1 MTGSPSPAPS
11 PRPRLSAAAAIL
23 TCCLAGYAIAVSLLR
38 RPGPVGVRTAAADG
52 AAVAAAVA
60 VLALLWLAWRAAVRL
75 HGEQTRLQLRAV
87 QQEATLKQQAER
99 IDDQARQLASHE
111 ERLAQAREREHSLID
126 EQGTLRARLD
136 QSRATQQSLT
146 FQEAALRQ
154 ALEHTVTLRMPAAFE
169 GREVPPAELPDAF
182 DAELAKLLDQL
193 VTEAA
198 RTGDRDESIRSALV
212 ALSRRVQTAAHR
224 IQEEATLMAE
234 RRPGDPDVLDVSM
247 RVDHAAAQQARH
259 AQSMAV
265 LCGEWP
271 GQQWPEPLPLVDVV
285 RAAAGRII
293 AYRRI
298 EVAGDPDIA
307 AAAPVVE
314 PLIHLVAELLA
325 NATQSS
331 PPATSVPVTIR
342 SVQRG
347 AVIEVHDC
355 GVGLDDHRL
364 SQAREIASGAR
375 IVGLDELGEFPQ
387 TGLAVVGQYARRH
400 GFRVD
405 VSESVY
411 GGVRAVVGIPNEL
424 VETVAPAE
432 ALIVPSPAVP
442 AAGDEPAAAGE
453 DGRRPLARRR
463 SPRHGT
469 AGPGPAA
476 AGPAEPAP
484 APDPAALGG
493 AAADGTG
500 PSGPVSPE
508 QAGAWMNA
516 FLSGDAGADDR
527 TGERDNSAEQEL

>member
-1 MTGSPSPAPS
+1 MAGSSNPAP
-11 PRPRLSAAAAIL
+11 PPQPRLSVAAAVL
-23 TCCLAGYAIAVSLLR
+23 TCCVAGYAIAVSLVR
-38 RPGPVGVRTAAADG
+38 RPGTVGPRVVAAD
-52 AAVAAAVA
+52 AVAVAAALA
-60 VLALLWLAWRAAVRL
+60 VLILLWLAWRASARL
-75 HGEQTRLQLRAV
+75 RGELTRLELRAG
-87 QQEATLKQQAER
+87 QQEASLTEQSER
-99 IDDQARQLASHE
+99 IADQASKLAKQE
-111 ERLAQAREREHSLID
+111 DRLAQARGRELSLGE
-126 EQGTLRARLD
+126 EQNALRARLD
-136 QSRATQQSLT
+136 QSRAAQQNLT

-154 ALEHTVTLRMPAAFE
+154 ALEHTVVIRMPAAFE
-169 GREVPPAELPDAF
+169 GRDVPPAELPGDF
-182 DAELAKLLDQL
+182 DGELAKLLDQL

-198 RTGDRDESIRSALV
+198 RAGDRDESIRSALT

-234 RRPGDPDVLDVSM
+234 RHPGDPDVLDVSM

-271 GQQWPEPLPLVDVV
+271 GQQWPQPLPLVDVV

-307 AAAPVVE
+307 ASASVVE
-314 PLIHLVAELLA
+314 PLIHLIAELLA

-331 PPATSVPVTIR
+331 PPATAVPVTIR

-375 IVGLDELGEFPQ
+375 LIGLDELGEFPQ
-387 TGLAVVGQYARRH
+387 TGLAVVGQYVRRH

-432 ALIVPSPAVP
+432 ALTVPPPTMP
-442 AAGDEPAAAGE
+442 AAGEESASFGD
-453 DGRRPLARRR
+453 DGKRPLARRR
-463 SPRHGT
+463 SPRHGAT
-469 AGPGPAA
+469 GPTTVAA
-476 AGPAEPAP
+476 AVATTADVAATDSTGPAEQP
-484 APDPAALGG
+484 
-493 AAADGTG
+493 
-500 PSGPVSPE
+500 SPE

-516 FLSGDAGADDR
+516 FLSGDAGTDDR
-527 TGERDNSAEQEL
+527 TGERNNSAEQERG

>member
-1 MTGSPSPAPS
+1 MTGSPSPAP
-11 PRPRLSAAAAIL
+11 PPQPRLSVATAIL
-23 TCCLAGYAIAVSLLR
+23 TCCLAGYAVAVSLHR
-38 RPGPVGVRTAAADG
+38 RSGAVDAKIAAADG
-52 AAVAAAVA
+52 AAVAAALA
-60 VLALLWLAWRAAVRL
+60 VLVLLWLAWHA
-75 HGEQTRLQLRAV
+75 GTRLRGELTRLGLVAG
-87 QQEATLKQQAER
+87 QQEARLTEQEER
-99 IDDQARQLASHE
+99 IAGQE
-111 ERLAQAREREHSLID
+111 ERLTQARGREHSLID
-126 EQGTLRARLD
+126 EQSALRRRLD
-136 QSRATQQSLT
+136 QSRAAQQTLT
-146 FQEAALRQ
+146 VQEAALRQ

-169 GREVPPAELPDAF
+169 GRAVPSAELPDAF

-198 RTGDRDESIRSALV
+198 RAGDRDESIRSALV

-234 RRPGDPDVLDVSM
+234 RHPGDPDVLDVSM

-307 AAAPVVE
+307 ATAPIVE

-347 AVIEVHDC
+347 AVIEVNDC

-364 SQAREIASGAR
+364 TLAREIASGAR
-375 IVGLDELGEFPQ
+375 LIGLDELGEFPQ
-387 TGLAVVGQYARRH
+387 TGLAVIGQYARRH
-400 GFRVD
+400 KFRVD

-432 ALIVPSPAVP
+432 ELIVPASAVP
-442 AAGDEPAAAGE
+442 AAGGESAAIAE

-463 SPRHGT
+463 SPRRGTGT
-469 AGPGPAA
+469 AGPATAATGPMRVGPASDA
-476 AGPAEPAP
+476 AVPGGTEPDGAGPPEP
-484 APDPAALGG
+484 L
-493 AAADGTG
+493 
-500 PSGPVSPE
+500 SPE

-527 TGERDNSAEQEL
+527 AGEPDNPAEQEL

>member
-52 AAVAAAVA
+52 AAVAAAAA

-136 QSRATQQSLT
+136 QSRAAQQSLT

-469 AGPGPAA
+469 AGPGPAV

-484 APDPAALGG
+484 APDPAAPGG

>member
-1 MTGSPSPAPS
+1 
-11 PRPRLSAAAAIL
+11 
-23 TCCLAGYAIAVSLLR
+23 
-38 RPGPVGVRTAAADG
+38 
-52 AAVAAAVA
+52 
-60 VLALLWLAWRAAVRL
+60 
-75 HGEQTRLQLRAV
+75 
-87 QQEATLKQQAER
+87 
-99 IDDQARQLASHE
+99 
-111 ERLAQAREREHSLID
+111 
-126 EQGTLRARLD
+126 
-136 QSRATQQSLT
+136 
-146 FQEAALRQ
+146 
-154 ALEHTVTLRMPAAFE
+154 
-169 GREVPPAELPDAF
+169 
-182 DAELAKLLDQL
+182 
-193 VTEAA
+193 
-198 RTGDRDESIRSALV
+198 
-212 ALSRRVQTAAHR
+212 
-224 IQEEATLMAE
+224 
-234 RRPGDPDVLDVSM
+234 
-247 RVDHAAAQQARH
+247 
-259 AQSMAV
+259 MAV

-364 SQAREIASGAR
+364 TQAREIASGAR
-375 IVGLDELGEFPQ
+375 LVGLDELGEFPQ

-411 GGVRAVVGIPNEL
+411 GGVRAVVGVPNEL

-463 SPRHGT
+463 SPRHET
-469 AGPGPAA
+469 AGAGPTA

-516 FLSGDAGADDR
+516 FLSGDPGADDR